1 MVLHKVTN
9 LNVDNDA
16 SLKAWGD
23 AFPTLLTWGGVG
35 KTLDLPEFSM
45 AVRVVGKQSCERRQ
59 WCA

>member
-1 MVLHKVTN
+1 MTN